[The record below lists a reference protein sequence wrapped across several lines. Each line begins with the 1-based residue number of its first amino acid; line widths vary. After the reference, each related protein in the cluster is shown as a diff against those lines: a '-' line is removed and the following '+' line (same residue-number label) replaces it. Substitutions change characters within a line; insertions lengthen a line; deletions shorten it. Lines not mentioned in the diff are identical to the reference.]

1 MGESVANLKRVID
14 RVLQPMI
21 GRYSVGAMIDFPNYS
36 NVGDSAIYLGQLA
49 WLESVGISGLDF
61 ICDFQT
67 YDRRALAKAVGDRAI
82 LLTGGGSFGDLWPVG
97 QTCREDILLAFPGNP
112 VIQLPQTMHFQGR
125 PALDRARAAVDKHR
139 NLTLLWRD
147 EHSLETARREFNA
160 ASELCPD
167 MAFCLGSLERPP
179 AATQPIVWISRN
191 DKEKSVV
198 APTDSPGVT
207 DWPRE
212 PYTPLRRLNDSLTG
226 VTIRFPRQRFWRA
239 LLTRTFS
246 PLATSRLRA
255 GLRTLGRG
263 EVVITDRLHG
273 HILSML
279 LGIPH
284 VILDNSYGKLSS
296 FHKAWTCGVDGVQFA
311 RSADEA
317 IAMASELAGAP
328 AIHRAESRFA

>member
-1 MGESVANLKRVID
+1 
-14 RVLQPMI
+14 MI
-21 GRYSVGAMIDFPNYS
+21 ENDSVGALIDFPNYS

-49 WLESVGISGLDF
+49 CLESLGISGLDF

-82 LLTGGGSFGDLWPVG
+82 LLTGGGSFGDLWPIN
-97 QTCREDILLAFPGNP
+97 QICRENILQAFPGNP
-112 VIQLPQTMHFQGR
+112 VIQLPQSMHFQGR

-147 EHSLETARREFNA
+147 DHSLEIARREFNVA
-160 ASELCPD
+160 NELCPD
-167 MAFCLGSLERPP
+167 MAFCLGSLERPL
-179 AATQPIVWISRN
+179 AATQPVVWISRN
-191 DKEKSVV
+191 DKERSVDPPID
-198 APTDSPGVT
+198 ATGVT
-207 DWPRE
+207 DWPVE
-212 PYTPLRRLNDSLTG
+212 PYTPLRRLNDALTG
-226 VTIRFPRQRFWRA
+226 ATMRFPHQRFWRT

-246 PLATSRLRA
+246 PLANYRLRA
-255 GLRTLGRG
+255 GLMTLCKGK
-263 EVVITDRLHG
+263 VVITDRLHG
-273 HILSML
+273 HILSVL

-296 FHKAWTCGVDGVQFA
+296 FHKAWTRDIDGVQLA

-317 IAMASELAGAP
+317 VAMASELAGAP